1 MNSFILPLLC
11 FLALGLVGC
20 SSKEKYARNSEAA
33 SAWLSANT
41 GSATANIAGD
51 WSASDAG
58 WGAIHFQ
65 QKGSKISGAMGTYE
79 VDGHLKGSI
88 AYLTLRSDGWVYYSV
103 VAKKRGSILSG
114 FYSAS
119 LPFSTS
125 DQQPLELKRG
135 E

>member
-1 MNSFILPLLC
+1 
-11 FLALGLVGC
+11 
-20 SSKEKYARNSEAA
+20 
-33 SAWLSANT
+33 
-41 GSATANIAGD
+41 
-51 WSASDAG
+51 
-58 WGAIHFQ
+58 
-65 QKGSKISGAMGTYE
+65 MGTYE
-79 VDGHLKGSI
+79 VDGHMSGSI

-125 DQQPLELKRG
+125 DQKPLELKRG